1 MLKPI
6 AAASVAAMLV
16 GSLIPVAAETMSIVK
31 DSKASAST
39 EKPIEATSATRAVS
53 STPSVSPM
61 NSIAA
66 PMNST
71 IAPMSS
77 QSPKTTA
84 ADSTAAPAAQLTT
97 PADPS
102 ATPTT
107 PTTPDSTTTPTTPST
122 PDSTTTPTTPTTPG
136 STTTPTT
143 PGSTTTPT
151 TPDSTTTPT
160 TPTTPDSTTTPGST
174 TPATPDS
181 TPTPAPS
188 TPTPSTAPS
197 GGQSAAPSD
206 QPAAS
211 TMVLDKET
219 ITGVKEVTLPT
230 TPKRAAYFTL
240 PINVQ
245 VVKEASITTDTPITD
260 KLAKDLPSWS
270 SAVRAC
276 LQDKPSFVRVVD
288 NQQVPFM
295 LSGGEGKIK
304 LNAND
309 RPVCAASL

>member
-1 MLKPI
+1 
-6 AAASVAAMLV
+6 
-16 GSLIPVAAETMSIVK
+16 
-31 DSKASAST
+31 
-39 EKPIEATSATRAVS
+39 
-53 STPSVSPM
+53 
-61 NSIAA
+61 
-66 PMNST
+66 
-71 IAPMSS
+71 
-77 QSPKTTA
+77 
-84 ADSTAAPAAQLTT
+84 
-97 PADPS
+97 
-102 ATPTT
+102 
-107 PTTPDSTTTPTTPST
+107 
-122 PDSTTTPTTPTTPG
+122 
-136 STTTPTT
+136 
-143 PGSTTTPT
+143 
-151 TPDSTTTPT
+151 
-160 TPTTPDSTTTPGST
+160 
-174 TPATPDS
+174 
-181 TPTPAPS
+181 
-188 TPTPSTAPS
+188 
-197 GGQSAAPSD
+197 
-206 QPAAS
+206 
-211 TMVLDKET
+211 MVLDKET